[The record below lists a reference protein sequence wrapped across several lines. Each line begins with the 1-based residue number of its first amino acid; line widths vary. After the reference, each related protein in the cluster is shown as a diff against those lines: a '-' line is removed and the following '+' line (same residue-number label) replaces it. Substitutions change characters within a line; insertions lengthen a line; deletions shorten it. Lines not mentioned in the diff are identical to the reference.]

1 MPIHVGLQMF
11 KYILST
17 TLNYNLLS
25 KEDEVHIRLRLWF
38 ASVIRLT
45 LIAAYSSVE
54 SQENLFSVLTDVAN
68 L

>member
-1 MPIHVGLQMF
+1 MPIHVGLQKF
-11 KYILST
+11 KYVFST

-25 KEDEVHIRLRLWF
+25 NEDEFRICLRLWF

-45 LIAAYSSVE
+45 LTAAYSSVE